1 MFSKK
6 TKKIIPMGE
15 KEKNEVMEFFT
26 DPVYAYNSLYGID
39 QQAEEAPLTPEEQK
53 K

>member
-6 TKKIIPMGE
+6 SKTEIPME
-15 KEKNEVMEFFT
+15 KEKNEVIEFFT

-39 QQAEEAPLTPEEQK
+39 QQEEKTPVTPEEQK